1 MRSQKW
7 WLSAI
12 VIGISGICA
21 VWLMLLFIGDGWLS
35 DAPGYPLSVAFAGMW
50 LVLVS
55 LGWSLVRLRTATG
68 YHRIPRAMN
77 VIAGMLSAV
86 VLLFSALNLMAL
98 SSAQPTAYPI
108 PFWLLPVVLILAT
121 VANLIESGWGKTD
134 LRAWRRV
141 IGAAAIGA
149 TLLLGF
155 LMAWLVFYH

>member
-21 VWLMLLFIGDGWLS
+21 VWLMLLFMGGGWLS
-35 DAPGYPLSVAFAGMW
+35 DAPGYPFSVAFAGMW

-68 YHRIPRAMN
+68 YHRIPQVMN
-77 VIAGMLSAV
+77 VIAAMLSAV
-86 VLLFSALNLMAL
+86 VLLFSAVNLMAQ

-108 PFWLLPVVLILAT
+108 PFWLLPVALLLAL

-141 IGAAAIGA
+141 IGAAVIGA

-155 LMAWLVFYH
+155 LIAWSVFYH